1 MPFKRHVSHGAGEL
15 SRSPRRWCEPSSRR
29 RWIHVM
35 RLLRWRKATCTCT
48 LRWRKLACTW
58 RRKPLVRRR
67 RKSTH
72 RSSLFKN
79 DTASFS
85 LDECVALEGRQE
97 RQGREGCLVCR
108 CSVKDLRSRCPEQRS
123 EPRMTDPILNL
134 REFYLRKL
142 LVLDLCTISA
152 ALLTSCFCERGPRMT
167 HLKLRWTFVLIHL
180 STLEYSTS

>member
-1 MPFKRHVSHGAGEL
+1 MTTNAKQQENLQRCCLRRLMPFKRHVSHGAGEL

-29 RWIHVM
+29 RWVHVM

-85 LDECVALEGRQE
+85 LDECVALEGRRD

-108 CSVKDLRSRCPEQRS
+108 CSVSKICGHDVLMRPATLGATDDRSHS
-123 EPRMTDPILNL
+123 
-134 REFYLRKL
+134 
-142 LVLDLCTISA
+142 
-152 ALLTSCFCERGPRMT
+152 
-167 HLKLRWTFVLIHL
+167 
-180 STLEYSTS
+180 